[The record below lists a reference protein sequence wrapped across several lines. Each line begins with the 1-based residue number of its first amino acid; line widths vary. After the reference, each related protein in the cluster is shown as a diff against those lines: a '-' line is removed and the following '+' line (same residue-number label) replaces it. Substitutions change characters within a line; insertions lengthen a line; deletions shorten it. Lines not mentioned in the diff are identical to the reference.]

1 MSLPVDPNHAN
12 EEALTAF
19 ALRPETV
26 GEAIA
31 QHIAQCEICTSA
43 VNDIASLHHTLKR
56 HLSRFD
62 CPPAERLVDYA
73 LRELPSRERLE
84 IREHVRNCQRCA
96 EEIQVTQQ
104 ASEVFPS
111 PSLWQ
116 TVSRI
121 VASRFLNSPQG
132 ARGLEYS
139 VRDIEDE
146 GAPSHM
152 FQSFAAGDI
161 EVDLGRYEDEPGT
174 FLLTGRIHQK
184 QTESSSSLLTSLAVR
199 LLRITADQPPEI
211 IDETPLE
218 PDNFFE
224 LAPVPPG
231 TYQLEVLFS
240 DRLVEIGELKL

>member
-12 EEALTAF
+12 EEDLTAF

-26 GEAIA
+26 EETIA

-43 VNDIASLHHTLKR
+43 VNDIASLQHGLKKK
-56 HLSRFD
+56 LSRFD

-73 LRELPSRERLE
+73 LNEIPLRERLE

-104 ASEVFPS
+104 ASEVFPPS
-111 PSLWQ
+111 SLWQ
-116 TVSRI
+116 TVSHI
-121 VASRFLNSPQG
+121 VASRFLNSSQG

-139 VRDIEDE
+139 VREIEGE
-146 GAPSHM
+146 GAPSHI
-152 FQSFAAGDI
+152 FQSFMAGDI
-161 EVDLGRYEDEPGT
+161 EVDLGRYEDEPHI
-174 FLLTGRIHQK
+174 FLLAGRIHQK
-184 QTESSSSLLTSLAVR
+184 QSESSTSLLTPLAVR
-199 LLRITADQPPEI
+199 LLRITADQPPEL

-231 TYQLEVLFS
+231 SYQLEVLFS
-240 DRLVEIGELKL
+240 DRLVEIGELQL

>member
-1 MSLPVDPNHAN
+1 LSLPVDPNHAN
-12 EEALTAF
+12 EEDLTAF

-26 GEAIA
+26 EEAIA
-31 QHIAQCEICTSA
+31 HHIAQCEICTSA
-43 VNDIASLHHTLKR
+43 VNDIASLQHALKKK
-56 HLSRFD
+56 LSRFD
-62 CPPAERLVDYA
+62 CPSAERLVDYA
-73 LRELPSRERLE
+73 LRELPFRERLE
-84 IREHVRNCQRCA
+84 IREHMRNCQRCA

-121 VASRFLNSPQG
+121 VASRFLNSSQG

-146 GAPSHM
+146 GAPSQM
-152 FQSFAAGDI
+152 FQSFVAGDI
-161 EVDLGRYEDEPGT
+161 EVNLGRYEDELRT
-174 FLLTGRIHQK
+174 FLLTGRIQQK
-184 QTESSSSLLTSLAVR
+184 QTEPSISLPTPLAVR
-199 LLRITADQPPEI
+199 LLRVTVDQLPEL